1 MCTSCLAQ
9 EAALGK
15 GCFYRLPGPS
25 LNNLTTGETP
35 SITDGQDLKML
46 KDFYFRLFFFVGDN
60 MSNI

>member
-9 EAALGK
+9 GAALGRE
-15 GCFYRLPGPS
+15 CFYRLPRPS

-46 KDFYFRLFFFVGDN
+46 KDFYFRLFFFRG
-60 MSNI
+60 